1 MLAAA
6 RTLAGLLPVLAEVWR
21 ALLQAF
27 TLAALG
33 LAGVVDVYEHR
44 HNTNQVRLESCLQR
58 KLKVTLPLNAPCENS
73 RAHALSPWQSLAV
86 VWCGAAGAVK
96 V

>member
-6 RTLAGLLPVLAEVWR
+6 CTLAGLLPVLAEVWR

-44 HNTNQVRLESCLQR
+44 HNTNQVRLVSCLS
-58 KLKVTLPLNAPCENS
+58 A
-73 RAHALSPWQSLAV
+73 QS
-86 VWCGAAGAVK
+86 
-96 V
+96 